1 MGVAD
6 TLCSPG
12 WGKRVAE
19 GSPKNLALTGGRT
32 RCLCAPSWQRSCT
45 RKSNGPAL
53 AYGEVASSL
62 LVKATFNMEKASLKT
77 GLADLDRIT
86 KKLCFKAYGGMKNLV
101 GHFHNVLAS
110 CL

>member
-12 WGKRVAE
+12 WGKRLAE
-19 GSPKNLALTGGRT
+19 GSPKNLALTGGHT
-32 RCLCAPSWQRSCT
+32 RCSCTPSWQRSCT

-53 AYGEVASSL
+53 AYGELASSL
-62 LVKATFNMEKASLKT
+62 LVKATFDIEKASLKT
-77 GLADLDRIT
+77 GLADLGHIT
-86 KKLCFKAYGGMKNLV
+86 KKLCSKAYSGMKNLV
-101 GHFHNVLAS
+101 RHFQKVPSS